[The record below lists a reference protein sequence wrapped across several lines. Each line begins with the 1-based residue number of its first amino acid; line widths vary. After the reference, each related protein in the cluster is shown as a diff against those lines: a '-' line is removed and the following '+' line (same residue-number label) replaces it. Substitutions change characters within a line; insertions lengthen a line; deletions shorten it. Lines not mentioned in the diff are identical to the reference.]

1 MDALPVQ
8 ELNEDLAYKSL
19 EGKMHAC
26 GHDSHTAM
34 LVTATKVLKE
44 IQEELQGTVRLI
56 FNHLKKMR
64 KVLKQWLRKAQ

>member
-19 EGKMHAC
+19 EAGKMHAC

-34 LVTATKVLKE
+34 LVTAAKVLKE
-44 IQEELQGTVRLI
+44 IHKNFREQ
-56 FNHLKKMR
+56 
-64 KVLKQWLRKAQ
+64 

>member
-1 MDALPVQ
+1 
-8 ELNEDLAYKSL
+8 
-19 EGKMHAC
+19 MHAC

-34 LVTATKVLKE
+34 LVTAAKVLKE